1 MKIKDELERQREMQ
15 EMGMTKWITDSIYN
29 PRHVV
34 TQQEKL
40 DYEPLPLWV
49 WGLILWGSM
58 SLIVGAYCLVFL
70 GELL

>member
-15 EMGMTKWITDSIYN
+15 EMGMTKWRTDSIYN